1 MNQNP
6 RISVIVPVYNVEQYL
21 PRCVESILAQTY
33 ENLEIL
39 LVDDGTKDNS
49 GAICD
54 AYARQD
60 ARVKAIHKKNGG
72 LSSARNAGIDAATGE
87 YLSFVD
93 SDDWIEPDMYEKMM
107 ALMEKYSV
115 RLVCAGRW
123 DVSSETGEKTL
134 GLCPPKEEV
143 ISGEALVRRIFHWEN
158 IDSAAWDKLYH
169 KSLFASVR
177 YPLGGDLRGRPHHLP
192 HCAGRRTGGH
202 AALPRLQLLS
212 PAGEYHLVLGFGENL
227 PFFQAYGG
235 NLPVCPGQLSGN
247 RGCGAVSAGA
257 FPRLQSADAGFGGQ
271 GYPAEICRGIPPVPE
286 GALQAY
292 FLFADQPA
300 VWQAGAGDGS
310 AAGRGGVSSH
320 ARALPR
326 GASRE
331 NGYKKRGVNYEST
344 KPGCLF

>member
-123 DVSSETGEKTL
+123 DVSSETG
-134 GLCPPKEEV
+134 
-143 ISGEALVRRIFHWEN
+143 RRRWGCARQKRRSFPGKNW
-158 IDSAAWDKLYH
+158 
-169 KSLFASVR
+169 
-177 YPLGGDLRGRPHHLP
+177 
-192 HCAGRRTGGH
+192 CAGFSIGRTSTPPHGTSCTIE
-202 AALPRLQLLS
+202 AFLRLPAI
-212 PAGEYHLVLGFGENL
+212 P
-227 PFFQAYGG
+227 
-235 NLPVCPGQLSGN
+235 SG
-247 RGCGAVSAGA
+247 
-257 FPRLQSADAGFGGQ
+257 
-271 GYPAEICRGIPPVPE
+271 
-286 GALQAY
+286 
-292 FLFADQPA
+292 
-300 VWQAGAGDGS
+300 
-310 AAGRGGVSSH
+310 
-320 ARALPR
+320 
-326 GASRE
+326 
-331 NGYKKRGVNYEST
+331 
-344 KPGCLF
+344 

>member
-143 ISGEALVRRIFHWEN
+143 ISGEELVRRIFHWEN

-169 KSLFASVR
+169 RSLFASAR
-177 YPLGGDLRGRPHHLP
+177 YPLGVICEDVPTTYRI
-192 HCAGRRTGGH
+192 
-202 AALPRLQLLS
+202 AL
-212 PAGEYHLVLGFGENL
+212 
-227 PFFQAYGG
+227 
-235 NLPVCPGQLSGN
+235 
-247 RGCGAVSAGA
+247 
-257 FPRLQSADAGFGGQ
+257 DAGQ
-271 GYPAEICRGIPPVPE
+271 AAMLPCPV
-286 GALQAY
+286 Y
-292 FLFADQPA
+292 
-300 VWQAGAGDGS
+300 
-310 AAGRGGVSSH
+310 
-320 ARALPR
+320 
-326 GASRE
+326 
-331 NGYKKRGVNYEST
+331 N
-344 KPGCLF
+344 